1 MFEKILVPLDG
12 SALADRILPHVA
24 AIAEGNGAPITLLR
38 VLVTG
43 DMAAVPI
50 DPLTWHFAK
59 AEAQAHLDEAAGK
72 LAALGLHSETILLEG
87 EAAQHIVGYA
97 QREEIGLIVLSSH
110 GQGGLSGW
118 KVSGIALKVIHL
130 ANTSVMLVRSAHVSS
145 EERGEVDDWRIRY
158 HKILVPLDGS
168 QRAEAILPLAATL
181 AERHGAAMLYVNV
194 VSRPQMIQRVPPNPE
209 DALFAERIVARN
221 MTEADK
227 YFDQLSSRLP
237 SQAQMRVLV
246 EENVALALHH
256 LVEAEGVDLIMLSAH
271 GQSYQDEWPYSTLV
285 NTFITYGTTSLIIL
299 QDQPHR
305 RSQPDM
311 VARPFEQSAM
321 PSHRSNGQEG
331 LVTHGQ
337 SLI

>member
-59 AEAQAHLDEAAGK
+59 AEAQAHLEEAAGK
-72 LAALGLHSETILLEG
+72 LAALGLPSETVLLEG

-97 QREEIGLIVLSSH
+97 QRGETDLIVLSSH

-130 ANTSVMLVRSAHVSS
+130 ANTSVMLVRSAYVSS
-145 EERGEVDDWRIRY
+145 EERSEVDDWRIRY
-158 HKILVPLDGS
+158 RKILVPLDGS
-168 QRAEAILPLAATL
+168 QRAEAVLPLAAAL
-181 AERHGAAMLYVNV
+181 AERHGAAMLCVNV
-194 VSRPQMIQRVPPNPE
+194 VSRPQMIQRVPPTPE
-209 DALFAERIVARN
+209 DALFAERIITRN
-221 MTEADK
+221 KTEADK
-227 YFDQLSSRLP
+227 YFDQLKSRLP
-237 SQAQMRVLV
+237 SQARVRVLV
-246 EENVALALHH
+246 DENVALALHR
-256 LVEAEGVDLIMLSAH
+256 LVEDEGIDLVMLSAH

-285 NTFITYGTTSLIIL
+285 NTFITYGTSSLVIL
-299 QDQPHR
+299 QDHPLN
-305 RSQPDM
+305 RSQSDS
-311 VARPFEQSAM
+311 VARQSEQPVPS
-321 PSHRSNGQEG
+321 SHRLNGEEG
-331 LVTHGQ
+331 LVTRGQ
-337 SLI
+337 SAN